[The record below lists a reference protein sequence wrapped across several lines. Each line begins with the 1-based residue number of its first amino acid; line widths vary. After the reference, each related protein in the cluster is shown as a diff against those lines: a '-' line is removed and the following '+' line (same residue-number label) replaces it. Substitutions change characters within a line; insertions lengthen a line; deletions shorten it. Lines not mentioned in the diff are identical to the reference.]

1 MVKRIV
7 TNRNI
12 RQKSYE
18 LIRDHIVSN
27 EVPPGTK
34 INEGELARELGVS
47 KTPVREALSKLAHEG
62 IVEIIPNRG
71 SFKVKL
77 SKEDLLEIMTI
88 RETLEGLCVRLAAE
102 HADNKAIKKLK
113 AILDEFDESNLERNF
128 SHYPEALK
136 RFHTIIYSLSKS
148 PRLIRIIKSMY
159 DLTHTFRLLYFN
171 NPERVRRSLRAH
183 RELIS
188 ALEKKDGELAEIGR
202 KNAICF
208 AYESLLEMA
217 PDDRI

>member
-71 SFKVKL
+71 YDKPF
-77 SKEDLLEIMTI
+77 
-88 RETLEGLCVRLAAE
+88 
-102 HADNKAIKKLK
+102 
-113 AILDEFDESNLERNF
+113 
-128 SHYPEALK
+128 
-136 RFHTIIYSLSKS
+136 YS
-148 PRLIRIIKSMY
+148 P
-159 DLTHTFRLLYFN
+159 
-171 NPERVRRSLRAH
+171 
-183 RELIS
+183 LIS
-188 ALEKKDGELAEIGR
+188 SSIMFKKKGGGIQ
-202 KNAICF
+202 IC
-208 AYESLLEMA
+208 
-217 PDDRI
+217 